1 MERDRWRES
10 EGGES
15 GKKWLWRKA
24 RQPWKQG
31 DSAESCVV
39 GGVITIASL
48 SRHASIGS

>member
-1 MERDRWRES
+1 MEGS

-15 GKKWLWRKA
+15 GEKWLWRKA

-31 DSAESCVV
+31 DSAESRVV
-39 GGVITIASL
+39 GGAITIASL